1 MLEARD
7 LRIDRGDRLLF
18 SGLALC
24 AAEGTVT
31 HLTGHNGSGKTTL
44 MRTLAGLVTP
54 DEGTVL
60 WCGQPLAASTSFRRE
75 LNYIGHQAGLNGEL
89 SGRENLDFFRTVL
102 DRGGD
107 VEAALDRLDARGFA
121 ERPVRLLSAG
131 QRQRLSLAR
140 LVLFEATL
148 WMLDE
153 PFTALDSTVRSL
165 IEALL
170 DEHAANGGIVLIAT
184 HQAFTLRRPIAVV
197 SLDARR

>member
-18 SGLALC
+18 SGLDLRAT
-24 AAEGTVT
+24 AGTVT
-31 HLTGHNGSGKTTL
+31 HLTGRNGSGKTTL

-54 DEGTVL
+54 DEGAVL
-60 WCGQPLAASTSFRRE
+60 WREVPLAASASFRRE
-75 LNYIGHQAGLNGEL
+75 LNYIGHQSGLNGEL
-89 SGRENLDFFRTVL
+89 SGRENLDFFCAL
-102 DRGGD
+102 LGRGGD
-107 VEAALDRLDARGFA
+107 LDAALERLDAHAFA
-121 ERPVRLLSAG
+121 DRPVRLLSAG

-165 IEALL
+165 LETLL

-184 HQAFTLRRPIAVV
+184 HQAFTLRQPVAVV
-197 SLDARR
+197 ALDQRR